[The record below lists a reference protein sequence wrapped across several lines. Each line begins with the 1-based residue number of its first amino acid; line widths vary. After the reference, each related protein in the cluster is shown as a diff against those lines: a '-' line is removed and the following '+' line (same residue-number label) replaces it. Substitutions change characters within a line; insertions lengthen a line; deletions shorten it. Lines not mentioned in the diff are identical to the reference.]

1 MHLQYHVGNNFAV
14 IENIFGKID
23 DENEGDPAFQMEEVI
38 GATKSSGSKGLGGPV
53 NVYSS
58 EKNAFCEDIDF
69 GEVTIK
75 GYIVN
80 NKVGALKIEVEN
92 GPNNEES
99 NKGLL
104 NKYVQSNF
112 GTFDTQNKNWSG
124 YKFWNIGN
132 KLIYYYKIKN
142 IDYAKTAFGQIS
154 LKDLN
159 KQSVFIFA
167 KEEGVEGV
175 PLFGD
180 IQQDNF
186 GKVNLK
192 DFSSNSTVNFNLLGY
207 QSIVLSIAEIKQK
220 RIVKMYSDCYCINSS
235 LVPCSTCRIISYWIV
250 PKSYCITSRYNI
262 RKRKPGSRKSR
273 IFKFPTGRL

>member
-1 MHLQYHVGNNFAV
+1 MITFFLPNKIVACDLLAV
-14 IENIFGKID
+14 DIGSNKSTIENIFGKID

-142 IDYAKTAFGQIS
+142 IDDEI
-154 LKDLN
+154 
-159 KQSVFIFA
+159 I
-167 KEEGVEGV
+167 EGVAVTSPEY
-175 PLFGD
+175 FD
-180 IQQDNF
+180 
-186 GKVNLK
+186 
-192 DFSSNSTVNFNLLGY
+192 
-207 QSIVLSIAEIKQK
+207 A
-220 RIVKMYSDCYCINSS
+220 
-235 LVPCSTCRIISYWIV
+235 LVERE
-250 PKSYCITSRYNI
+250 N
-262 RKRKPGSRKSR
+262 
-273 IFKFPTGRL
+273 

>member
-1 MHLQYHVGNNFAV
+1 MKKNFLTLFFMITFFLPNKIVACDLLAV
-14 IENIFGKID
+14 EIGSDKSTIENIFGKID

-142 IDYAKTAFGQIS
+142 IDDEI
-154 LKDLN
+154 
-159 KQSVFIFA
+159 I
-167 KEEGVEGV
+167 EGVAVTSPEY
-175 PLFGD
+175 FD
-180 IQQDNF
+180 
-186 GKVNLK
+186 
-192 DFSSNSTVNFNLLGY
+192 
-207 QSIVLSIAEIKQK
+207 A
-220 RIVKMYSDCYCINSS
+220 
-235 LVPCSTCRIISYWIV
+235 LVERE
-250 PKSYCITSRYNI
+250 N
-262 RKRKPGSRKSR
+262 
-273 IFKFPTGRL
+273 